1 MNVQGINNYPKQ
13 NFTAQLVPSNSVM
26 ELTKHEVL
34 EGRFNA
40 YKKALENLGETH
52 KITKLDIISTSDG
65 KGYIVKNLTNKEIGT
80 IDYAANL
87 TDAVNE
93 LARPT
98 SKLHKDV
105 FKCTGSDETYR
116 ISNEFYA

>member
-1 MNVQGINNYPKQ
+1 MNVQGINSYSKQ

-26 ELTKHEVL
+26 ELTKFEVL

-40 YKKALENLGETH
+40 YKQALKNLGETH
-52 KITKLDIISTSDG
+52 EMTKLDIISASDG

-87 TDAVNE
+87 TDTVNE

-105 FKCTGSDETYR
+105 FKCTGSDEIYQ